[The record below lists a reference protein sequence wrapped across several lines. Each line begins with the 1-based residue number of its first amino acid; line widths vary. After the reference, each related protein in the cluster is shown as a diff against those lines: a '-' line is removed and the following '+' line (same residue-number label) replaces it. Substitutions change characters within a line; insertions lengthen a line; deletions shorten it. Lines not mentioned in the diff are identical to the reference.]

1 MPSYQTPSRKTA
13 AIMFTDI
20 AGYTSLTSKD
30 ELAALQLVNKK
41 NSILKPLIGQY
52 NGTHIKDV
60 GDGTLSSFQSASDAS
75 LCAVKFQESVFTD
88 DQMNVRIGIHYGETI
103 FTDDDVFGDV
113 VNIASRIESMSIS
126 GGVFISKDTFDQLS
140 GEEEFDTISLGL
152 QAMKG
157 VGRLVEIYALKEDH
171 LAVPDPEE
179 YAEKEIKTHKDDDV
193 PSLAIIPF
201 LNKGKEE
208 DVFYTYGISADLIA
222 DVSGAG
228 TLRIS
233 SMKDIEKIDHGSLS
247 SSEISEQLTLALG
260 KTFTLRRVE
269 SVGPKIGKEL
279 QNDALKAIGLA
290 LLLILIYITFRFD
303 RYYALGSVMALI
315 HDVLITLGVFS
326 LLDYEINLSII
337 AAFLTIVGYSLN
349 DTIVV
354 FDRIRESIPK
364 LMKKTLNDVVNISL
378 NETLNRTVITSLT
391 TMMVVVILF
400 LWGGKVI
407 NLFAFALIIGV
418 FVGTYSSLFV
428 ASPVMV
434 YFEKRSKKQ
443 FRK

>member
-1 MPSYQTPSRKTA
+1 MRFLNKT
-13 AIMFTDI
+13 
-20 AGYTSLTSKD
+20 
-30 ELAALQLVNKK
+30 
-41 NSILKPLIGQY
+41 
-52 NGTHIKDV
+52 
-60 GDGTLSSFQSASDAS
+60 
-75 LCAVKFQESVFTD
+75 
-88 DQMNVRIGIHYGETI
+88 
-103 FTDDDVFGDV
+103 
-113 VNIASRIESMSIS
+113 NID
-126 GGVFISKDTFDQLS
+126 FISKQKIAGFLSITLIVAGIASLIIKGGPLLSIDFTGGTVAQVKFEKPVELGQLRETLS
-140 GEEEFDTISLGL
+140 DYGFKGAEIVEFGSPD
-152 QAMKG
+152 
-157 VGRLVEIYALKEDH
+157 EIL
-171 LAVPDPEE
+171 
-179 YAEKEIKTHKDDDV
+179 IKTQ
-193 PSLAIIPF
+193 F
-201 LNKGKEE
+201 
-208 DVFYTYGISADLIA
+208 
-222 DVSGAG
+222 SG
-228 TLRIS
+228 
-233 SMKDIEKIDHGSLS
+233 S
-247 SSEISEQLTLALG
+247 SSEISEKLTLALG
-260 KTFTLRRVE
+260 NSFTLRRVE

-279 QNDALKAIGLA
+279 QSDALKAIGLA
-290 LLLILIYITFRFD
+290 LILILIYITFRFD

-354 FDRIRESIPK
+354 FDRIRENIPK
-364 LMKKTLNDVVNISL
+364 FMKKTLNDVVNISL

-434 YFEKRSKKQ
+434 YFEKRSKKP

>member
-1 MPSYQTPSRKTA
+1 MRFLNKT
-13 AIMFTDI
+13 
-20 AGYTSLTSKD
+20 
-30 ELAALQLVNKK
+30 
-41 NSILKPLIGQY
+41 SI
-52 NGTHIKDV
+52 D
-60 GDGTLSSFQSASDAS
+60 
-75 LCAVKFQESVFTD
+75 
-88 DQMNVRIGIHYGETI
+88 
-103 FTDDDVFGDV
+103 
-113 VNIASRIESMSIS
+113 
-126 GGVFISKDTFDQLS
+126 FISKQKIAGFLS
-140 GEEEFDTISLGL
+140 IALIVAGIASLI
-152 QAMKG
+152 MKG
-157 VGRLVEIYALKEDH
+157 GPLLSIDFTGGTVAQVKFEKPVELGQLRETLSDYGFEGAEIVEFGS
-171 LAVPDPEE
+171 PDEVL
-179 YAEKEIKTHKDDDV
+179 IKTQ
-193 PSLAIIPF
+193 F
-201 LNKGKEE
+201 
-208 DVFYTYGISADLIA
+208 
-222 DVSGAG
+222 SG
-228 TLRIS
+228 
-233 SMKDIEKIDHGSLS
+233 S

-354 FDRIRESIPK
+354 FDRIRENIPK
-364 LMKKTLNDVVNISL
+364 YMKKTLNDVVNISL

-434 YFEKRSKKQ
+434 YFEKRSAGPYKK
-443 FRK
+443 

>member
-1 MPSYQTPSRKTA
+1 MRFLNKT
-13 AIMFTDI
+13 
-20 AGYTSLTSKD
+20 
-30 ELAALQLVNKK
+30 
-41 NSILKPLIGQY
+41 
-52 NGTHIKDV
+52 
-60 GDGTLSSFQSASDAS
+60 
-75 LCAVKFQESVFTD
+75 
-88 DQMNVRIGIHYGETI
+88 
-103 FTDDDVFGDV
+103 
-113 VNIASRIESMSIS
+113 NID
-126 GGVFISKDTFDQLS
+126 FISKQKIAGFLSITLIVAGIASLIIKGGPLLSIDFTGGTVAQVKFEIPVELGQLRETLS
-140 GEEEFDTISLGL
+140 DYGFEGAEIVEFGS
-152 QAMKG
+152 
-157 VGRLVEIYALKEDH
+157 
-171 LAVPDPEE
+171 PDEVL
-179 YAEKEIKTHKDDDV
+179 IKTQ
-193 PSLAIIPF
+193 F
-201 LNKGKEE
+201 
-208 DVFYTYGISADLIA
+208 
-222 DVSGAG
+222 SG
-228 TLRIS
+228 
-233 SMKDIEKIDHGSLS
+233 S
-247 SSEISEQLTLALG
+247 SSEISEKLTLALG
-260 KTFTLRRVE
+260 NSFTLRRVE

-279 QNDALKAIGLA
+279 QTDALKAIGLA
-290 LLLILIYITFRFD
+290 LILILIYITFRFD

-354 FDRIRESIPK
+354 FDRIRENIPK
-364 LMKKTLNDVVNISL
+364 FMKKTLNDVVNISL

-434 YFEKRSKKQ
+434 YFEKRSKKP

>member
-1 MPSYQTPSRKTA
+1 MKFLSKT
-13 AIMFTDI
+13 
-20 AGYTSLTSKD
+20 
-30 ELAALQLVNKK
+30 
-41 NSILKPLIGQY
+41 
-52 NGTHIKDV
+52 
-60 GDGTLSSFQSASDAS
+60 
-75 LCAVKFQESVFTD
+75 
-88 DQMNVRIGIHYGETI
+88 
-103 FTDDDVFGDV
+103 
-113 VNIASRIESMSIS
+113 NID
-126 GGVFISKDTFDQLS
+126 FISKQKITGFLS
-140 GEEEFDTISLGL
+140 IALIVAGIASLI
-152 QAMKG
+152 MKG
-157 VGRLVEIYALKEDH
+157 GPLLSIDFTGGTVAQVKFEKPVELGQLRETLSDYGFKGAEIVEFGS
-171 LAVPDPEE
+171 PDEIL
-179 YAEKEIKTHKDDDV
+179 IKTQ
-193 PSLAIIPF
+193 F
-201 LNKGKEE
+201 
-208 DVFYTYGISADLIA
+208 
-222 DVSGAG
+222 SG
-228 TLRIS
+228 
-233 SMKDIEKIDHGSLS
+233 S
-247 SSEISEQLTLALG
+247 SSEISEKLTLALG
-260 KTFTLRRVE
+260 NSFTLRRVE

-279 QNDALKAIGLA
+279 QTDALKAIGLA

-354 FDRIRESIPK
+354 FDRIRENIPK
-364 LMKKTLNDVVNISL
+364 FMKKTLNDVVNISL

-434 YFEKRSKKQ
+434 YFEKRSAGPYKK
-443 FRK
+443 

>member
-1 MPSYQTPSRKTA
+1 MRFLNKT
-13 AIMFTDI
+13 
-20 AGYTSLTSKD
+20 
-30 ELAALQLVNKK
+30 
-41 NSILKPLIGQY
+41 
-52 NGTHIKDV
+52 
-60 GDGTLSSFQSASDAS
+60 
-75 LCAVKFQESVFTD
+75 
-88 DQMNVRIGIHYGETI
+88 
-103 FTDDDVFGDV
+103 
-113 VNIASRIESMSIS
+113 NID
-126 GGVFISKDTFDQLS
+126 FISKQKIAGFLS
-140 GEEEFDTISLGL
+140 ITLIVAGIASLIIKGGPLLSIDFTGGTVAQVKFEKPVELGHLRETLSDYGFEGAEIVEFGS
-152 QAMKG
+152 
-157 VGRLVEIYALKEDH
+157 
-171 LAVPDPEE
+171 PDEVL
-179 YAEKEIKTHKDDDV
+179 IKTQ
-193 PSLAIIPF
+193 F
-201 LNKGKEE
+201 
-208 DVFYTYGISADLIA
+208 
-222 DVSGAG
+222 SG
-228 TLRIS
+228 
-233 SMKDIEKIDHGSLS
+233 S

-354 FDRIRESIPK
+354 FDRIRENIPK
-364 LMKKTLNDVVNISL
+364 YMKKTLNDVVNISL

-434 YFEKRSKKQ
+434 YFEKRSKKP

>member
-1 MPSYQTPSRKTA
+1 MRFLNKT
-13 AIMFTDI
+13 
-20 AGYTSLTSKD
+20 
-30 ELAALQLVNKK
+30 
-41 NSILKPLIGQY
+41 
-52 NGTHIKDV
+52 
-60 GDGTLSSFQSASDAS
+60 
-75 LCAVKFQESVFTD
+75 
-88 DQMNVRIGIHYGETI
+88 
-103 FTDDDVFGDV
+103 
-113 VNIASRIESMSIS
+113 NID
-126 GGVFISKDTFDQLS
+126 FISKQKIAGFLS
-140 GEEEFDTISLGL
+140 ITLIVAGIASLIIKGGPLLSIDFTGGTVAQVKFEIPVELGHLRETLSDYGFEGAEIVEFGS
-152 QAMKG
+152 
-157 VGRLVEIYALKEDH
+157 
-171 LAVPDPEE
+171 PDEVL
-179 YAEKEIKTHKDDDV
+179 IKTQ
-193 PSLAIIPF
+193 F
-201 LNKGKEE
+201 
-208 DVFYTYGISADLIA
+208 
-222 DVSGAG
+222 SG
-228 TLRIS
+228 
-233 SMKDIEKIDHGSLS
+233 S

-354 FDRIRESIPK
+354 FDRIRENIPK
-364 LMKKTLNDVVNISL
+364 YMKKMLNDVVNISL

-434 YFEKRSKKQ
+434 YFEKRSKKP

>member
-1 MPSYQTPSRKTA
+1 MRFLSKT
-13 AIMFTDI
+13 
-20 AGYTSLTSKD
+20 
-30 ELAALQLVNKK
+30 
-41 NSILKPLIGQY
+41 
-52 NGTHIKDV
+52 
-60 GDGTLSSFQSASDAS
+60 
-75 LCAVKFQESVFTD
+75 
-88 DQMNVRIGIHYGETI
+88 
-103 FTDDDVFGDV
+103 
-113 VNIASRIESMSIS
+113 NID
-126 GGVFISKDTFDQLS
+126 FISKQKITGFLS
-140 GEEEFDTISLGL
+140 IALIVAGIASLI
-152 QAMKG
+152 MKG
-157 VGRLVEIYALKEDH
+157 GPLLSIDFTGGTVAQVKFEKPVELGQLRETLSDYGFKGAEIVEFGS
-171 LAVPDPEE
+171 PDEIL
-179 YAEKEIKTHKDDDV
+179 IKTQ
-193 PSLAIIPF
+193 F
-201 LNKGKEE
+201 
-208 DVFYTYGISADLIA
+208 
-222 DVSGAG
+222 SG
-228 TLRIS
+228 
-233 SMKDIEKIDHGSLS
+233 S
-247 SSEISEQLTLALG
+247 SSEISEKLTLALG
-260 KTFTLRRVE
+260 NSFTLRRVE

-279 QNDALKAIGLA
+279 QTDALKAIGLA

-354 FDRIRESIPK
+354 FDRIRENISK
-364 LMKKTLNDVVNISL
+364 FMKKTLNDVVNISL

-434 YFEKRSKKQ
+434 YFEKRSAGPY
-443 FRK
+443 RK

>member
-1 MPSYQTPSRKTA
+1 MRFLSKT
-13 AIMFTDI
+13 
-20 AGYTSLTSKD
+20 
-30 ELAALQLVNKK
+30 
-41 NSILKPLIGQY
+41 
-52 NGTHIKDV
+52 
-60 GDGTLSSFQSASDAS
+60 
-75 LCAVKFQESVFTD
+75 
-88 DQMNVRIGIHYGETI
+88 
-103 FTDDDVFGDV
+103 
-113 VNIASRIESMSIS
+113 NID
-126 GGVFISKDTFDQLS
+126 FISKQKITGFLS
-140 GEEEFDTISLGL
+140 IALIVAGIASLI
-152 QAMKG
+152 MKG
-157 VGRLVEIYALKEDH
+157 GPLLSIDFTGGTVAQVKFEKPVELGQLRETLSDYGFKGAEIVEFGS
-171 LAVPDPEE
+171 PDEIL
-179 YAEKEIKTHKDDDV
+179 IKTQ
-193 PSLAIIPF
+193 F
-201 LNKGKEE
+201 
-208 DVFYTYGISADLIA
+208 
-222 DVSGAG
+222 SG
-228 TLRIS
+228 
-233 SMKDIEKIDHGSLS
+233 S
-247 SSEISEQLTLALG
+247 SSEISEKLTLALG
-260 KTFTLRRVE
+260 NSFTLRRVE

-279 QNDALKAIGLA
+279 QTDALKAIGLA

-354 FDRIRESIPK
+354 FDRIRENIPK
-364 LMKKTLNDVVNISL
+364 FMKKTLNDVVNISL

-434 YFEKRSKKQ
+434 YFEKRSAGPH
-443 FRK
+443 RK